1 MKNIFIS
8 ALFILFATYLIA
20 QDTETIV
27 YDLNKGEFL
36 GGQFSYLKNMTI
48 KGAAILGNDK
58 VDAIQLII
66 TKDLAKEKEKF
77 DVNELKI
84 EKLNEEILALSSTSK
99 KLIDVKSETDD
110 AEKIADTLS
119 MYLSKLGYSGLVEH
133 DKVSE
138 TVKNLN
144 QEIEKINSEIG
155 KKSKAKIKLQSENID
170 IEVKLGNAKFAEELW
185 IRKGDETEF
194 SFTLQNTLEMTTN
207 YSFDFKIFKQNNSPF
222 PVANLLDNLMSKVDS
237 LFSSGQHSIY
247 PESLMKNDIQ
257 VTVNKINNELFS
269 EVYVI
274 NKSQSEIS
282 LKGIEISRETLDKLT
297 IFFGSYRIDTEGLKV
312 EKDIE
317 LSTIKAIYESFN
329 EDAIYI
335 SLSQNEKT
343 KIAKLVDFIALYDSA
358 MFRLELRNNKI
369 SDSTFIIGQYSNL
382 KKAREN
388 IFNLEKQ
395 IVSLKDS
402 IQKQF
407 KFIKNLYTKSGN
419 SSFVK
424 QSSGTGQTD
433 LDGTRLGTVFGIGLV
448 SLENNFFQSPTWF
461 LYVGVKI
468 RWDDF
473 DNRFQKK
480 EKRYKSW
487 RSRCAVVVA
496 MSYTNNIYY
505 NGQKLNDT
513 YLGFKPVI
521 GLSFEPVKHLD
532 IGTGIISFIPESAGI
547 EKTEIRPYVSL
558 SFDFNLFNYLIQ
570 KK

>member
-99 KLIDVKSETDD
+99 KLINVKSETDTGG
-110 AEKIADTLS
+110 KIADTLS
-119 MYLSKLGYSGLVEH
+119 MYLSKLGYSGLVEPN
-133 DKVSE
+133 KVSE
-138 TVKNLN
+138 TVENLN

-170 IEVKLGNAKFAEELW
+170 IEVKLGNAKFSEELW

-194 SFTLQNTLEMTTN
+194 SFALQNTLEMTTN
-207 YSFDFKIFKQNNSPF
+207 YSFDFKIFKLNNNPY
-222 PVANLLDNLMSKVDS
+222 PIENLLTQLMNKVDS
-237 LFSSGQHSIY
+237 AFDNGRFSVY
-247 PESLMKNDIQ
+247 TNDKIINDLEI
-257 VTVNKINNELFS
+257 TINKINNELFN
-269 EVYVI
+269 EVYSIDPASSTVS
-274 NKSQSEIS
+274 NA
-282 LKGIEISRETLDKLT
+282 GIKVDDEKILLLTKL
-297 IFFGSYRIDTEGLKV
+297 FKSYRTDR
-312 EKDIE
+312 KD
-317 LSTIKAIYESFN
+317 LSMEEI
-329 EDAIYI
+329 
-335 SLSQNEKT
+335 NEKST
-343 KIAKLVDFIALYDSA
+343 KKEI
-358 MFRLELRNNKI
+358 
-369 SDSTFIIGQYSNL
+369 
-382 KKAREN
+382 
-388 IFNLEKQ
+388 
-395 IVSLKDS
+395 KDS
-402 IQKQF
+402 IQNDSSFDALSSSEQSDFLKLIDNQSLYDSVQFRTLITQKNISDISYLVDLYDDLKIFRNSQSDFQKRIENTRDSIDKQF
-407 KFIKNLYTKSGN
+407 EFVKKLFTRSGN

-424 QSSGTGQTD
+424 KSSGSGQTD

-448 SLENNFFQSPTWF
+448 SLENNFFESPTWF

-473 DNRFQKK
+473 DNRFQEK

-570 KK
+570 KQ